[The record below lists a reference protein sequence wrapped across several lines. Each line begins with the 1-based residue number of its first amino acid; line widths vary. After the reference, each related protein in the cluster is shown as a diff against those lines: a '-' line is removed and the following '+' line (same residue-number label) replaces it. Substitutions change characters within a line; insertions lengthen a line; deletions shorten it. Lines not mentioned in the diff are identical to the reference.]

1 MTEMT
6 DISGFTDD
14 RDSLQGGYMEV
25 RNSGNSVLGRMMRHG
40 RWWAVK
46 SVGPDMDPELGRL
59 MLRKEFDL
67 LLRTGHPNV
76 ARAVEFAELPGLG
89 WSIVMEWVDGEPLDR
104 YLESR
109 KPGRSVRGQL
119 GRRLMEAVAH
129 LHARGVTHRDLK
141 PSNILVDDGGNPC
154 IIDLGLGDDAG
165 SVALK
170 SVTGT
175 AGFTAPEVTA
185 GSGPVDWKRADVY
198 ALGLML
204 RQTGGGAAMRLLARR
219 CLRRDPRRRPADGGA
234 ALRLLRRIRA
244 WLWSLAAVACVAMVG
259 VAAWAVYGEA
269 EGVPERPNLK
279 SAASLRDDSTARDSL
294 STEEEPVVPTA
305 AADSSQRPSPWADE
319 TPRSEGLRSQAPEED
334 TKGQPADL
342 NIALWR
348 AMDIR
353 DSLRYAAG
361 RGEPY
366 DTCALDR
373 IMDSWVQK
381 GLKTGW
387 SREEADY
394 FRSQVSSRSFYGGG
408 YVTFMQ

>member
-46 SVGPDMDPELGRL
+46 SVGDGMDPELGRL
-59 MLRKEFDL
+59 MLQKEFDL
-67 LLRTGHPNV
+67 LLRIGHPNV

-89 WSIVMEWVDGEPLDR
+89 WSIVMEWVDGEPLDQ
-104 YLESR
+104 YLESHR
-109 KPGRSVRGQL
+109 PGRSVRGQL

-204 RQTGGGAAMRLLARR
+204 RQAGGGAAMRLLARR
-219 CLRRDPRRRPADGGA
+219 CLRHDPGRRPADGGA
-234 ALRLLRRIRA
+234 ALRLLRRIRT
-244 WLWSLAAVACVAMVG
+244 WLWLLTAVACVAVAG
-259 VAAWAVYGEA
+259 VSAWAVYGEL
-269 EGVPERPNLK
+269 EGAPERPDREYVTSPRDAATATGNS
-279 SAASLRDDSTARDSL
+279 SA
-294 STEEEPVVPTA
+294 EEVAVVPDA
-305 AADSSQRPSPWADE
+305 AADSSQRPSPWAAG
-319 TPRSEGLRSQAPEED
+319 TTRSEGLHSQAPEED
-334 TKGQPADL
+334 TKGRGADL
-342 NIALWR
+342 NITLWR

-353 DSLRYAAG
+353 DSLRHAAG

-366 DTCALDR
+366 DTAALDH
-373 IMDSWVQK
+373 IMESWVQK
-381 GLKTGW
+381 GLRSGW

-394 FRSQVSSRSFYGGG
+394 FRMQVSSRSFHEGG
-408 YVTFMQ
+408 YVKLMQ

>member
-46 SVGPDMDPELGRL
+46 SVGDGMDPELGRL
-59 MLRKEFDL
+59 MLQKEFDL
-67 LLRTGHPNV
+67 LLRIGHPNV

-89 WSIVMEWVDGEPLDR
+89 WSIVMEWVDGEPLDQ
-104 YLESR
+104 YLESHR
-109 KPGRSVRGQL
+109 PGRSVRGQL

-204 RQTGGGAAMRLLARR
+204 RQAGGGAAMRLLARR

-244 WLWSLAAVACVAMVG
+244 WLWLLTAVACVAVAG
-259 VAAWAVYGEA
+259 AAAWAIYHDGEDAPQRPEPASAPEVRDAVPVSGSAAQGNPAAAQEA
-269 EGVPERPNLK
+269 EAYTMQRPMPAPAGEPRGVEQGNPVHK
-279 SAASLRDDSTARDSL
+279 
-294 STEEEPVVPTA
+294 EEP
-305 AADSSQRPSPWADE
+305 R
-319 TPRSEGLRSQAPEED
+319 EGTVD
-334 TKGQPADL
+334 F
-342 NIALWR
+342 NVALWR

-353 DSLRYAAG
+353 DSLRHAAG

-366 DTCALDR
+366 DTAALDH
-373 IMDSWVQK
+373 IMESWVQK
-381 GLKTGW
+381 GLRSGW

-394 FRSQVSSRSFYGGG
+394 FRRQVSSRSFHEGG
-408 YVTFMQ
+408 YVKLMQ

>member
-25 RNSGNSVLGRMMRHG
+25 RKNGNSVLGRMMRHG

-46 SVGPDMDPELGRL
+46 SVGDGMDPELGRL

-67 LLRTGHPNV
+67 LLRIGHPNV

-104 YLESR
+104 YLESHR
-109 KPGRSVRGQL
+109 PGRSVRGQL

-175 AGFTAPEVTA
+175 AGFTTPEVTA

-204 RQTGGGAAMRLLARR
+204 RQAGGGAAMRLLARR

-234 ALRLLRRIRA
+234 ALRLLRRIRIG
-244 WLWSLAAVACVAMVG
+244 LLSLAAMACVAMAG
-259 VAAWAVYGEA
+259 VAAWAVFHDREDAPQLPDRASAPGGRDAVPVSDSVAQGNPAAAQEA
-269 EGVPERPNLK
+269 EPDTMQQPM
-279 SAASLRDDSTARDSL
+279 
-294 STEEEPVVPTA
+294 
-305 AADSSQRPSPWADE
+305 PSPGGE
-319 TPRSEGLRSQAPEED
+319 PRGVEQGSPVQKEDPREGTVD
-334 TKGQPADL
+334 F
-342 NIALWR
+342 NVALWR

-366 DTCALDR
+366 DTAALDHL
-373 IMDSWVQK
+373 MESWVQK
-381 GLKTGW
+381 GLRSGW

-394 FRSQVSSRSFYGGG
+394 FRRQVSSRSFYEGG
-408 YVTFMQ
+408 YVKLMQ